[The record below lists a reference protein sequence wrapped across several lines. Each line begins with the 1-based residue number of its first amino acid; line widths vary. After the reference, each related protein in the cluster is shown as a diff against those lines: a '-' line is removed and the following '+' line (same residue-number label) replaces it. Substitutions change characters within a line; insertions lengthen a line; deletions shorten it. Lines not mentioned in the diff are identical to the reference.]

1 MLCFSRA
8 APLTLH
14 CKSRGA
20 AFNFI
25 RVQDVRAAAL
35 YACFDSNEMKT
46 VAAMHSFSFRKVAV
60 SGAALALIC
69 FCSCERHH
77 ASELPPEGEH
87 VKSEAAAKEAP
98 HNNATLNEHR
108 AMGDQQQMSTTALTP
123 SPSPT
128 PANFFPSPTATP

>member
-1 MLCFSRA
+1 
-8 APLTLH
+8 
-14 CKSRGA
+14 
-20 AFNFI
+20 
-25 RVQDVRAAAL
+25 
-35 YACFDSNEMKT
+35 MKT
-46 VAAMHSFSFRKVAV
+46 VAAMHSFSFRKMAV

-98 HNNATLNEHR
+98 NDAAHSHAIS
-108 AMGDQQQMSTTALTP
+108 DQQQKSTTALTP

-128 PANFFPSPTATP
+128 AANFFPSATPH